1 MVVESQKETAGVI
14 APAISVFPWST
25 ENQGLKI
32 STSECSDLHGCLIE
46 MYEISDQKGSVEDW
60 IGISSYDHSEILFDT
75 TLGWIRLQS
84 LNDFWVED
92 VTQSSFGRFYT
103 LELGK
108 RLGSSIDEDQLWIH
122 LLHNATYYIEVHDGN
137 FYLGFM
143 NPNLPLEYALVT
155 TGGEPSFYWF
165 FKTTEVEHLNLPS
178 RPCNPSPGYNFQ
190 VYRF

>member
-1 MVVESQKETAGVI
+1 MGKCN
-14 APAISVFPWST
+14 F
-25 ENQGLKI
+25 
-32 STSECSDLHGCLIE
+32 
-46 MYEISDQKGSVEDW
+46 
-60 IGISSYDHSEILFDT
+60 
-75 TLGWIRLQS
+75 
-84 LNDFWVED
+84 
-92 VTQSSFGRFYT
+92 SFGRFYT

-190 VYRF
+190 VYRFWCSDKKKGFFSTERIILWSSHLIFRLVFDSMPLIRWHQTWPTSDRINSYLGRSVAEQNGTDGATKICRDAHRLPNSS